1 MDDIKTK
8 GLIMWPQGRMDGGAK
23 VMEFKGIQYL
33 DRDSTSGKVEELHSI
48 LVESNVS
55 GVFIFKT
62 CSMLSCLPCL

>member
-1 MDDIKTK
+1 
-8 GLIMWPQGRMDGGAK
+8 MDGGAK
-23 VMEFKGIQYL
+23 VMEFKGIQHL
-33 DRDSTSGKVEELHSI
+33 DRDSTSGKVEEPHSI